1 MLRFR
6 DKDSPRGFVSPN
18 SKFQSM
24 WDIVLMLLLLWVM
37 LVTPFEVCFM
47 EPLASDSV
55 LFWANRLLDFLFL
68 VDMVL
73 QFYTIPPEMANSN
86 ERPTIYTDP
95 AALKALIRTQYLKTW
110 FWADLIALLPYG
122 LIAYGIEKLIEGE
135 GVGMIRLIRVVRLL
149 RLGKVCCVCV

>member
-1 MLRFR
+1 
-6 DKDSPRGFVSPN
+6 
-18 SKFQSM
+18 
-24 WDIVLMLLLLWVM
+24 
-37 LVTPFEVCFM
+37 
-47 EPLASDSV
+47 
-55 LFWANRLLDFLFL
+55 
-68 VDMVL
+68 
-73 QFYTIPPEMANSN
+73 MANSN